1 MTIHQAASFAI
12 AAGILTLLPGS
23 DTLLV
28 LRNTLL
34 HGRTAGLVVTA
45 GICSGLFVHA
55 SASALGMSAVVRLV
69 PHGFAILQGLGAV
82 YLGVLGVRS
91 LAFAVR
97 GPAADASETSL
108 REGGGRGGAKFLEG
122 FLANVLNPKAM
133 IFYIAFLP
141 QFLAPT
147 DPVWSTSLQL
157 AGIHFVEGVAWLGF
171 LVVALDRVRP
181 FLLHPRTLRAMEA
194 AGGILLVGFCLRLA
208 FVRT

>member
-34 HGRTAGLVVTA
+34 HGRTTGLVVTA

-55 SASALGMSAVVRLV
+55 SASALGMSAIVRLV
-69 PHGFAILQGLGAV
+69 PHGFVVLQALGAA
-82 YLGVLGVRS
+82 YLGFLGLRS
-91 LAFAVR
+91 LSVAFRGSAGDPSEASSRAVQR
-97 GPAADASETSL
+97 
-108 REGGGRGGAKFLEG
+108 RGGAKFLEG

-133 IFYIAFLP
+133 VFYIALLP

-157 AGIHFVEGVAWLGF
+157 TCIHIAEGLAWLGF
-171 LVVALDRVRP
+171 LAVALDRVRP

-194 AGGILLVGFCLRLA
+194 VSGILLVGFCLRLA
-208 FVRT
+208 FVRI